1 MEQAIT
7 VVSQEYGVVVDYE
20 DPVYQNADLV
30 DDTDPRWKAEHPGG
44 KSVTRP
50 RGGAFSDS
58 YSDDLATPL
67 RHQELLR
74 RITEDYNQNSGT
86 GKFKLVK
93 EDGTRFDLVPES
105 GTPLDATVE
114 LPEGNPSLADAVFA
128 LASAV
133 SKSSGPRVVV
143 GMMPIG
149 LARQTTYQ
157 EDGKPM
163 VARAK
168 LANILSGSPAPLV
181 WRLLYDADSN
191 RYFLSYSVARQ
202 SSTNAN
208 GEKVLTPLHQ
218 E

>member
-1 MEQAIT
+1 
-7 VVSQEYGVVVDYE
+7 
-20 DPVYQNADLV
+20 
-30 DDTDPRWKAEHPGG
+30 
-44 KSVTRP
+44 
-50 RGGAFSDS
+50 
-58 YSDDLATPL
+58 L

-168 LANILSGSPAPLV
+168 LANILSGSPVPLV

-191 RYFLSYSVARQ
+191 RYFLNYSVARQ

-218 E
+218 K